1 MFLYSKTVR
10 RGREYLNFF
19 EQSEEK
25 DLVTRDRER
34 PRLKKKLNMSGW
46 WNGIHRRLKISR
58 RKAYGF
64 ESHPGHKINKRK
76 AVAFRDYNF
85 VVREGTRKPQAGT
98 LCNHKVAEAGSRTL
112 YIL

>member
-1 MFLYSKTVR
+1 MSIL
-10 RGREYLNFF
+10 
-19 EQSEEK
+19 
-25 DLVTRDRER
+25 
-34 PRLKKKLNMSGW
+34 SGW

-85 VVREGTRKPQAGT
+85 VVRDGTRKRVRAPIYQNRSHEQGR
-98 LCNHKVAEAGSRTL
+98 AE
-112 YIL
+112 